1 MFHTGTVNP
10 NQKMTAENMHEELLE
25 CVEYGELE
33 EEIPKISTIANW
45 ITRTYACWKK
55 QMAEKHWTS
64 HKFNFCSNKTYFTNF
79 WSNKNV

>member
-25 CVEYGELE
+25 RVEYGELEE

-55 QMAEKHWTS
+55 QMGTS
-64 HKFNFCSNKTYFTNF
+64 LIHKFNFVPIKTC
-79 WSNKNV
+79 KIK

>member
-25 CVEYGELE
+25 RVECGELEE

-45 ITRTYACWKK
+45 ITRTYAGWKK
-55 QMAEKHWTS
+55 QMAEETLDAFHS
-64 HKFNFCSNKTYFTNF
+64 
-79 WSNKNV
+79 